1 MDSATYSNIGS
12 GSTVNGNFS
21 IGKVDL
27 TGMPLIL
34 DAIAEIIN
42 QIEGVSMAVRSGT
55 GLGVI
60 SDQLEDV
67 SSKLAQIANHSPVVN
82 VAANI
87 PEIIIP
93 AAQIVNSM
101 PSEVKVTLG
110 AWIYAI
116 LGIIAVT
123 SFASALCLI
132 ILLSP

>member
-1 MDSATYSNIGS
+1 M
-12 GSTVNGNFS
+12 NGNFS

>member
-1 MDSATYSNIGS
+1 
-12 GSTVNGNFS
+12 VNGNFS